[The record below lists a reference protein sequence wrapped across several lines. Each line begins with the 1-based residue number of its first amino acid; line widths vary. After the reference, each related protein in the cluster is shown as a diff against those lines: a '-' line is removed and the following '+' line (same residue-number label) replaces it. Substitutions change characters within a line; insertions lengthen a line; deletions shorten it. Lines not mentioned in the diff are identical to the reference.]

1 MQNTNLQ
8 LALFSHNIPAFLAAV
23 DVVLIKL
30 RVVSGSVRRRVLNVY
45 FTRCFS

>member
-1 MQNTNLQ
+1 MEGHSSHARCLAPMLGPRKLVQNTNLQ

-30 RVVSGSVRRRVLNVY
+30 
-45 FTRCFS
+45 